1 MSETPMTQVERAFE
15 GIRRL
20 ISSGSLAPGD
30 RLPSEQE
37 LCAEFDVSRSSLREA
52 QKMLGFAGVLISRTG
67 AGTYVSAL
75 TPQTV
80 MSGLSVTIP
89 LLPLEEYLGLFDI
102 RQLLEGFAA
111 AQAAAG
117 FDDAERARLLE
128 IAEDLAARSWG
139 DDGSALDDA
148 FHELLATGARNEAIA
163 VVLRSMRQRGRHY
176 RVFERHDAAELK
188 ELSDR
193 EHRRIA
199 EAVRDRDPVR
209 AQLAATAHIRATREW
224 LEGLQPAPEP

>member
-30 RLPSEQE
+30 RLPQRAGAV
-37 LCAEFDVSRSSLREA
+37 AEFDVSRSSLREA

-67 AGTYVSAL
+67 AGAYVSAL

-128 IAEDLAARSWG
+128 IAEDLAARSWV
-139 DDGSALDDA
+139 DDGSTLDDA
-148 FHELLATGARNEAIA
+148 FHELLATGARDWAIA

-176 RVFERHDAAELK
+176 RVFERHDAAEL
-188 ELSDR
+188 ELATGSIAASP
-193 EHRRIA
+193 RRCG
-199 EAVRDRDPVR
+199 DRDPVR

-224 LEGLQPAPEP
+224 LEGLRPAPEP